1 MKINNDIKNALKE
14 AICEAGGTQELF
26 SKKCGIPQNYLSNYL
41 TGAVNSIDFE
51 NWWKLS
57 PHLKKFLP
65 EYMKKYCFGGDCEE
79 LCDGLNPIDKG
90 LFKIY
95 KSLSKEGR
103 KKIRDVAEEEY
114 IFQLGKTGHG
124 AA

>member
-1 MKINNDIKNALKE
+1 MFSKYLHGDIKE
-14 AICEAGGTQELF
+14 IE
-26 SKKCGIPQNYLSNYL
+26 Y
-41 TGAVNSIDFE
+41 E
-51 NWWKLS
+51 NWKKLS
-57 PHLKKFLP
+57 PYLQEFLP
-65 EYMKKYCFGGDCEE
+65 EHMRESHTKSDCEE
-79 LCDGLNPIDKG
+79 LCEGLNPIDKG